1 MKERGKPINATRK
14 ECQEGGFQAKK
25 EVVKSYRTGM
35 GALWQVAQSCQA
47 RSEGVSLPGMWH
59 NRATLAPH
67 AINCLVAATVRL
79 SCNLP

>member
-1 MKERGKPINATRK
+1 MPHERNIKKVDFKLKKRLSNPIA
-14 ECQEGGFQAKK
+14 
-25 EVVKSYRTGM
+25 GM